1 MDRVIFRKR
10 QNFSRWIVIGLV
22 LAVAVFSIGFVSGEV
37 GPLFFGI
44 GGLWIAV
51 LIFVAVVVQSAG
63 RYQVA
68 QLSLAGARGLI
79 VESNGLFG
87 RGIPRL
93 LPPNSTDNWRAL
105 TQASNS
111 RGIGPSLGMLA
122 FDVGKKTYRLP
133 LTTADAA
140 DVAALSELAPAAMM
154 ILSAKYPKV
163 EQLPKP

>member
-22 LAVAVFSIGFVSGEV
+22 LAIAVFSIGFVSGEV

-51 LIFVAVVVQSAG
+51 LLLVGLIVQGAG

-68 QLSLAGARGLI
+68 QLALREKELVI
-79 VESNGLFG
+79 ESNGLFG
-87 RGIPRL
+87 RGVPKAVPVREI
-93 LPPNSTDNWRAL
+93 DNWQML

-122 FDVGKKTYRLP
+122 FSVGKATFRVP
-133 LTTADAA
+133 LTTAEAA
-140 DVAALSELAPAAMM
+140 DIAALSELAPAAMTM
-154 ILSAKYPKV
+154 LTARYPDI
-163 EQLPKP
+163 ERLPKP